1 MSVDTCCTAALPALV
16 IDRQPCRLAQY
27 AASIAVE
34 GARIAETQRHHRS
47 FQLNHPVYHLQSQH
61 PRAFTTSA
69 TRCAVVK
76 SP

>member
-34 GARIAETQRHHRS
+34 GVPIAETQRHHRS
-47 FQLNHPVYHLQSQH
+47 FQLNHPIYNRQSQH